1 MLPTDQLKGSD
12 PISFTV
18 FGYRAHSV
26 HCEQLMNRFQK
37 KAEGIDSKWQDVPNI
52 FELSKHSGILT
63 NELI

>member
-1 MLPTDQLKGSD
+1 
-12 PISFTV
+12 
-18 FGYRAHSV
+18 
-26 HCEQLMNRFQK
+26 MNRFQK